1 MSNIIVDAFGGDN
14 APLAVLQGAA
24 AARDEF
30 GAVITLVGDETRI
43 RDCAAEHGISLSGIA
58 VRHAP
63 EVISMHDPAE
73 AVIKS
78 KKDTSS
84 MGVGLQMLREGE
96 GDVFISAGSTAALV
110 MGTTFLVKRRKGVKR
125 CAIATVMP
133 AKNGP
138 TVLLDSGANA
148 DCRPELLH
156 QFALLGTE
164 YAHRTLDI
172 EKPRVGLLN
181 IGAEETKGDELRQ
194 ETYRLLSEDE
204 SLCFV
209 GNIEA
214 REIPDSKCDVLVCDG
229 FSGNIA
235 LKTIEGTAG
244 YIMGMMKERFTSSLR
259 MKLGA
264 ALVYPGLRTIKKKL
278 DYSELGGAPLLG
290 AEKPV
295 FKAHG
300 SSDAKAF
307 KNAIRTAKKA
317 AESGLGD

>member
-1 MSNIIVDAFGGDN
+1 MSKIIVDAFGGDH

-24 AARDEF
+24 AAREEF
-30 GAVITLVGDETRI
+30 GADILLVGDEQKI
-43 RDCAAEHGISLSGIA
+43 KDCAAEHQISLDGLSIH
-58 VRHAP
+58 HAP
-63 EVISMHDPAE
+63 DVISMHDDPAL
-73 AVIKS
+73 VIKG

-84 MGVGLQMLREGE
+84 MGVGLQLLKDGA
-96 GDVFISAGSTAALV
+96 GDVFVSAGSTGALV

-133 AKNGP
+133 AKDGP
-138 TVLLDSGANA
+138 TVILDSGANA

-156 QFALLGTE
+156 QFAVLGAE
-164 YAHRTLDI
+164 YAAQTLDI
-172 EKPRVGLLN
+172 KNPRVGLLN
-181 IGAEETKGDELRQ
+181 IGAEDTKGDELRL
-194 ETYRLLSEDE
+194 ETYQILKEDE
-204 SLCFV
+204 TLNFV

-229 FSGNIA
+229 FAGNIA
-235 LKTIEGTAG
+235 IKSIEGTAAYMMG
-244 YIMGMMKERFTSSLR
+244 IMKQSFTSSLR

-264 ALVYPGLRTIKKKL
+264 ALVMPGLRTLKKKL

-300 SSDAKAF
+300 SSNAKAF
-307 KNAIRTAKKA
+307 KNAIRVAKKTADA
-317 AESGLGD
+317 AR